1 MFHLLK
7 PKATLLNWVTQRRHA
22 LNQYVLSVVFSHTKE
37 TPPGMHDVITFIQAT
52 QQQKLL

>member
-37 TPPGMHDVITFIQAT
+37 TPPGMHDVITFIQST
-52 QQQKLL
+52 QQQTLL